1 MLSLVTE
8 PGFADAA
15 TALAHFERRLGV
27 ETDCSDVHE
36 SLKSDLDFVLVDV
49 RGPNRFARGHPG
61 IHVFPATLV
70 GGPAFVK
77 AVSAVYPDV
86 RFVPT
91 GGIGPDNLSDYLAL
105 PSVLACGGSWVCE
118 PALLRDGRF
127 DEIERRAREA
137 ARQVAQAVPA

>member
-1 MLSLVTE
+1 M
-8 PGFADAA
+8 
-15 TALAHFERRLGV
+15 
-27 ETDCSDVHE
+27 
-36 SLKSDLDFVLVDV
+36 
-49 RGPNRFARGHPG
+49 
-61 IHVFPATLV
+61 

-137 ARQVAQAVPA
+137 AGQVAQAVPA